1 MTLPTALSRRTVAG
15 YAIGSVGTGGFSTL
29 PGLLLAYYLTDVL
42 GVAALAASLVV
53 LLPKAWDVVIDPFV
67 GNLSDA
73 SAHRRGDRRLLMLI
87 GGVTLPV
94 LFAVTFA
101 VPKGASEWVGAMW
114 VVVAFVLA
122 ATAFSCF
129 QVPYIALPAEITH
142 DYGARTRLLTWR
154 IAALSVA
161 ILLFGAG
168 GPAVR
173 DAAGGGHRGY
183 LVMGVAAGAL
193 IGVGMLW
200 CWWWTPRRGEVTVA
214 THQPATLR
222 RQIADARQNRAFVVL
237 LTVFVLQALATGAM
251 LAGAQYVATYVL
263 GKESAISLLFAGL
276 VAPAILVT
284 PLWQRVADRV
294 GKERGLALAS
304 SAFALA
310 SLLLVLL
317 RASPG
322 AWVYAVVALAGA
334 AYAGMQ
340 MFPLAMLP
348 DTVTVQTARTGRGR
362 PGSLAGLWTAAE
374 TAGLACGPALVL
386 IVLGL
391 SGFVSSHGDEAVTQ
405 PGAAITGIVAAF
417 SLLPAALVLASL
429 LVLRRYPLRRT
440 DVDAASAQLAKQ
452 AGR

>member
-1 MTLPTALSRRTVAG
+1 MTAPAALSRRTVAG

-73 SAHRRGDRRLLMLI
+73 SAHRRGDRRLLMLV
-87 GGVTLPV
+87 GGSTLPV
-94 LFAVTFA
+94 FFALTFA
-101 VPKGASEWVGAMW
+101 VPAGAGEWLGASW

-142 DYGARTRLLTWR
+142 DYGTRTRLLSWR
-154 IAALSVA
+154 IAALSIA

-183 LVMGVAAGAL
+183 LVMGIVAGAA
-193 IGVGMLW
+193 IGAGMLW
-200 CWWWTPRRGEVTVA
+200 CWWWTPRRGEVTVTA
-214 THQPATLR
+214 HEPATLR
-222 RQIADARQNRAFVVL
+222 RQIADARENGPFVVL

-251 LAGAQYVATYVL
+251 LAAAQYVATYVL
-263 GKESAISLLFAGL
+263 GNESAISLLFAGL
-276 VAPAILVT
+276 VAPAIIVM
-284 PLWQRVADRV
+284 PVWQRVADGV
-294 GKERGLALAS
+294 GTERGLALAS
-304 SAFALA
+304 SLFLVAT
-310 SLLLVLL
+310 LLLVLL

-322 AWVYAVVALAGA
+322 AWVYVVVGLAGV

-340 MFPLAMLP
+340 AFPLAMLP

-386 IVLGL
+386 VVLGL
-391 SGFVSSHGDEAVTQ
+391 SGFISSRSDETVVQ
-405 PGAAITGIVAAF
+405 PAGAITGIVLAF
-417 SLLPAALVLASL
+417 SLLPAALVLVSL
-429 LVLRRYPLRRT
+429 AVLRRYGLRRA
-440 DVDAASAQLAKQ
+440 DVEAAAAQLA
-452 AGR
+452 GDGPR